1 MSSDET
7 GIDALAVVPLSADE
21 VADSIPCG
29 SGADIALRLKAVRD
43 VFDFSQRELAKRAG
57 VTNSSISMI
66 EQGQVS
72 PSILSLSRI
81 LAVFPMSLADF
92 FSFKLSVSS
101 HTSSQDCINKQVIAN
116 SALQDPHQL
125 EAGTECLSAG
135 QFTAFAS
142 ATTDCCGVILDG
154 SVNLTLLI
162 GNRRLNQG
170 DSFYIPAHQP
180 FRFINLSAQ
189 DASFFRCSLFVR
201 ER

>member
-7 GIDALAVVPLSADE
+7 GIDALAVIPLSPDEAADTTL
-21 VADSIPCG
+21 CG

-92 FSFKLSVSS
+92 FSFKLAVNL
-101 HTSSQDCINKQVIAN
+101 HTSSNECVNRKFIAN
-116 SALQDPHQL
+116 SSSQDYHQL
-125 EAGTECLSAG
+125 DARTECLSAG

-142 ATTDCCGVILDG
+142 AATDCCGVVLDG
-154 SVNLTLLI
+154 SVNLTLLN
-162 GNRRLNQG
+162 GNRPLNQG
-170 DSFYIPAHQP
+170 DSFYIAAHQP

-189 DASFFRCSLFVR
+189 DASLFRCSLFVH
-201 ER
+201 EG

>member
-7 GIDALAVVPLSADE
+7 GIDTLAVISLSPDE
-21 VADSIPCG
+21 AAHTAVCG
-29 SGADIALRLKAVRD
+29 SGADIALRLKTIRE

-72 PSILSLSRI
+72 PSISSLSRI

-92 FSFKLSVSS
+92 FSFKLNANLPDSS
-101 HTSSQDCINKQVIAN
+101 SEGAN
-116 SALQDPHQL
+116 RSLQDRYQL
-125 EAGTECLSAG
+125 DACTERLSTG

-142 ATTDCCGVILDG
+142 AATDCCGVVLDG
-154 SVNLTLLI
+154 SLNLTLLS
-162 GNRRLNQG
+162 GTRPLNQG

-189 DASFFRCSLFVR
+189 GASLFRCSLFVR